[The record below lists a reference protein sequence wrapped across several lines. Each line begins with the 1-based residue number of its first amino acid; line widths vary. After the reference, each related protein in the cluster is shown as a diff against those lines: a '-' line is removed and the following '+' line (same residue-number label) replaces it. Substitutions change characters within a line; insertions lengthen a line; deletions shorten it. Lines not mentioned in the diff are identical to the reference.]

1 MVTILR
7 IPVYLEIETGNIE
20 RAKVTK
26 AMQEL
31 IIPQVV
37 KGLVSVGNKFSFSR
51 EEVIYLQNAIGP
63 FSCKMLTDV
72 DVLGRQKP

>member
-7 IPVYLEIETGNIE
+7 VPVYLEVETGNIE

-31 IIPQVV
+31 IIPQIVR
-37 KGLVSVGNKFSFSR
+37 GLVSVGNKFTFST
-51 EEVIYLQNAIGP
+51 EEHRQLHSIFGP
-63 FSCKMLTDV
+63 FSCKLLTDV
-72 DVLGRQKP
+72 DALAKSKP